1 MTARFRERYDKMKKE
16 YCKICNI
23 PLIEVQYKKNY
34 ELKIEDLQLEKLR
47 GV

>member
-1 MTARFRERYDKMKKE
+1 MSLKEVKLPRMTSTSS
-16 YCKICNI
+16 NI

-47 GV
+47 GI

>member
-1 MTARFRERYDKMKKE
+1 LTILKFYDIIKENERSVQ
-16 YCKICNI
+16 I
-23 PLIEVQYKKNY
+23 PLIEIQYKKNY